1 MRLSYRLAAA
11 ALVLAAL
18 ALAACNSNDPKGNR
32 TAGSNRP
39 VVPAAPNNPA
49 AHVAPADGV
58 KRVTTV
64 ELRDA
69 LANNTAIVVD
79 VRPAQNYQQNHIK
92 GSISIPLEQ
101 VATRYTEL
109 PRDKAI
115 VTYCS

>member
-1 MRLSYRLAAA
+1 MRLLYTLGAA
-11 ALVLAAL
+11 VLMAAL

-32 TAGSNRP
+32 ASGGNAP
-39 VVPAAPNNPA
+39 VVPATRADKS

-69 LANNTAIVVD
+69 LDKGTALVVD
-79 VRPAQNYQQNHIK
+79 VRPAQNYATRHIK
-92 GSISIPLEQ
+92 GSVSIPLEQ
-101 VATRYTEL
+101 VPTRLGEL
-109 PRDKAI
+109 PRDKMI

>member
-1 MRLSYRLAAA
+1 MRLLYTLAAA
-11 ALVLAAL
+11 VLMAAL

-32 TAGSNRP
+32 AAGSSSPTAPTPRP
-39 VVPAAPNNPA
+39 NPS
-49 AHVAPADGV
+49 AHIAPADGV

-69 LANNTAIVVD
+69 LDRGAALVVD
-79 VRPAQNYQQNHIK
+79 VRPEQSYSSSHIK

-101 VATRYTEL
+101 VATRLGEL
-109 PRDKAI
+109 PRDKMI

>member
-1 MRLSYRLAAA
+1 MRLLYTLAVAV
-11 ALVLAAL
+11 VLGAL

-32 TAGSNRP
+32 AAGGNTP
-39 VVPAAPNNPA
+39 VAPATPVDKS

-69 LANNTAIVVD
+69 LDRGAALVVD
-79 VRPAQNYQQNHIK
+79 VRPAQNYATRHIK
-92 GSISIPLEQ
+92 GSVSIPLEE
-101 VATRYTEL
+101 VPARVSEL
-109 PRDKAI
+109 PRDKMI